1 MNPPSIESMD
11 HLKRTLLDLSLRY
24 GPKLLSALVVFL
36 LGLFIARKVGK
47 VTQRWLATRQLEPPV
62 RMLIVR
68 VVSLAV
74 VLLFSIMAIQNLG
87 VELLPLLASLGVAG
101 VGVGLA
107 MQGVLSNVAAGLTII
122 FTRPFRVGEYIELV
136 GVQGQVETIDI
147 FSTTLVHPDLS
158 RVVIPNR
165 KIVGEII
172 HNHGKM
178 RQLDLRVSVAYAAD
192 LGAAMGVLRQVLA
205 ANPRVLAE
213 PVALIGIGSLGDSSV
228 TIEVKPW
235 VAVADY
241 AQTSAELNRAMV
253 EALRGARIE
262 IPVPQQ
268 DVRIVSAPAG
278 LSLVK

>member
-1 MNPPSIESMD
+1 MD

-24 GPKLLSALVVFL
+24 GPKLLSALVVFFV
-36 LGLFIARKVGK
+36 GLFIARKVGK

-74 VLLFSIMAIQNLG
+74 LLLFSIMAIQNLG

-178 RQLDLRVSVAYAAD
+178 RQLELRVSVAYAAD
-192 LGAAMGVLRQVLA
+192 LGAAMGVLRQVLGG
-205 ANPRVLAE
+205 NPRVLAE
-213 PVALIGIGSLGDSSV
+213 PVALIGVGSLGDSAV
-228 TIEVKPW
+228 MIEVKPW

-253 EALRGARIE
+253 EALRAARIE

-268 DVRIVSAPAG
+268 DVRIIAAPGG

>member
-1 MNPPSIESMD
+1 MD

-24 GPKLLSALVVFL
+24 GPKLLSALVVFFV
-36 LGLFIARKVGK
+36 GLFIARKVGK

-74 VLLFSIMAIQNLG
+74 LLLFSIMAIQNLG

-192 LGAAMGVLRQVLA
+192 LGAAMGVLRQVLG

-213 PVALIGIGSLGDSSV
+213 PVALIGVGSLGDSAV
-228 TIEVKPW
+228 MIEVKPW

-253 EALRGARIE
+253 EALRAARIE

-268 DVRIVSAPAG
+268 DVRIIAAPGG

>member
-1 MNPPSIESMD
+1 MNPPSLESMD

-24 GPKLLSALVVFL
+24 GPKLLSALVVFFV
-36 LGLFIARKVGK
+36 GLFIARKVGK

-178 RQLDLRVSVAYAAD
+178 RQLELRVSVAYAAD
-192 LGAAMGVLRQVLA
+192 LGAAMGVLRQVLG

-213 PVALIGIGSLGDSSV
+213 PVALIGVGSLGDSAV
-228 TIEVKPW
+228 MIEVKPW

-253 EALRGARIE
+253 EALRAARIE

-268 DVRIVSAPAG
+268 DVRIIAAPGG

>member
-1 MNPPSIESMD
+1 MD

-36 LGLFIARKVGK
+36 LGVFIARKVGK

-68 VVSLAV
+68 LVSLAV
-74 VLLFSIMAIQNLG
+74 LLLFSIMAIQNLG

-192 LGAAMGVLRQVLA
+192 LGAAMGVLRQVLS

-213 PVALIGIGSLGDSSV
+213 PVALIGVGSLGDSAV
-228 TIEVKPW
+228 MIEVKPW

-253 EALRGARIE
+253 EALRAARIE

-268 DVRIVSAPAG
+268 DVRIVAAPGG

>member
-1 MNPPSIESMD
+1 MD

-24 GPKLLSALVVFL
+24 GPKLLSALVVFFV
-36 LGLFIARKVGK
+36 GLFIARKVGK

-122 FTRPFRVGEYIELV
+122 FTRPFRVGEYIKLV

-178 RQLDLRVSVAYAAD
+178 RQLELRVSVAYAAD
-192 LGAAMGVLRQVLA
+192 LGAAMGVLRQVLG

-213 PVALIGIGSLGDSSV
+213 PVALIGVGSLGDSAV
-228 TIEVKPW
+228 MIEVKPW

-253 EALRGARIE
+253 EALRAARIE

-268 DVRIVSAPAG
+268 DVRIIAAPGG

>member
-1 MNPPSIESMD
+1 MD

-24 GPKLLSALVVFL
+24 GPKLLSALVVFFV
-36 LGLFIARKVGK
+36 GLFIARKVGK

-74 VLLFSIMAIQNLG
+74 LLLFSIMAIQNLG

-192 LGAAMGVLRQVLA
+192 LGAAMGVLRQVLS

-213 PVALIGIGSLGDSSV
+213 PVALIGVGSLGDSAV
-228 TIEVKPW
+228 MIEVKPW

-253 EALRGARIE
+253 EALRAARIE

-268 DVRIVSAPAG
+268 DVRIVAAPGG

>member
-1 MNPPSIESMD
+1 MD

-24 GPKLLSALVVFL
+24 GPKLLSALVVFFV
-36 LGLFIARKVGK
+36 GLFIARKVGK

-178 RQLDLRVSVAYAAD
+178 RQLELRVSVAYAAD
-192 LGAAMGVLRQVLA
+192 LGAAMGVLRQVLG

-213 PVALIGIGSLGDSSV
+213 PVALIGVGSLGDSAV
-228 TIEVKPW
+228 MIEVKPW

-253 EALRGARIE
+253 EALRAARIE

-268 DVRIVSAPAG
+268 DVRIVAAPGG

>member
-1 MNPPSIESMD
+1 MD

-68 VVSLAV
+68 LVSLAV
-74 VLLFSIMAIQNLG
+74 LLLFSIMAIQNLG

-192 LGAAMGVLRQVLA
+192 LGAAMGVLRQVLG

-213 PVALIGIGSLGDSSV
+213 PVALIGVGSLGDSAV
-228 TIEVKPW
+228 MIEVKPW

-253 EALRGARIE
+253 EALRAARIE

-268 DVRIVSAPAG
+268 DVRIVSAPGG

>member
-1 MNPPSIESMD
+1 MD

-24 GPKLLSALVVFL
+24 GPKLLSALVVFFV
-36 LGLFIARKVGK
+36 GLFIARKVGK

-192 LGAAMGVLRQVLA
+192 LGAAMGVLRQVLS

-213 PVALIGIGSLGDSSV
+213 PVALIGVGSLGDSAV
-228 TIEVKPW
+228 MIEVKPW

-253 EALRGARIE
+253 EALRAARIE

-268 DVRIVSAPAG
+268 DVRIIAAPGG

>member
-1 MNPPSIESMD
+1 MD

-24 GPKLLSALVVFL
+24 GPKLLSALVVFFV
-36 LGLFIARKVGK
+36 GLFIARKVGK

-68 VVSLAV
+68 LVSLAV

-178 RQLDLRVSVAYAAD
+178 RQLELRVSVAYAAD
-192 LGAAMGVLRQVLA
+192 LGAAMGVLRQVLG

-213 PVALIGIGSLGDSSV
+213 PVALIGVGSLGDSAV
-228 TIEVKPW
+228 MIEVKPW

-253 EALRGARIE
+253 EALRAARIE

-268 DVRIVSAPAG
+268 DVRIIAAPGG

>member
-1 MNPPSIESMD
+1 MD

-24 GPKLLSALVVFL
+24 GPKLLSALVVFFV
-36 LGLFIARKVGK
+36 GLFIARKVGK

-74 VLLFSIMAIQNLG
+74 LLLFSIMAIQNLG

-192 LGAAMGVLRQVLA
+192 LGAAMGVLRQVLS

-213 PVALIGIGSLGDSSV
+213 PVALIGVGSLGDSAV
-228 TIEVKPW
+228 MIEVKPW

-253 EALRGARIE
+253 EALRAARIE

-268 DVRIVSAPAG
+268 DVRIIAAPGG

>member
-1 MNPPSIESMD
+1 MD

-74 VLLFSIMAIQNLG
+74 LLLFSIMAIQNLG

-178 RQLDLRVSVAYAAD
+178 RQLELRVSVAYAAD
-192 LGAAMGVLRQVLA
+192 LGAAMGVLRQVLS

-213 PVALIGIGSLGDSSV
+213 PVALIGVGSLGDSAV
-228 TIEVKPW
+228 MIEVKPW

-253 EALRGARIE
+253 EALRAARIE

-268 DVRIVSAPAG
+268 DVRIIAAPGG

>member
-1 MNPPSIESMD
+1 MD

-47 VTQRWLATRQLEPPV
+47 VAQRWLATRQLEPPV

-68 VVSLAV
+68 LVSLAV
-74 VLLFSIMAIQNLG
+74 LLLFSIMAIQNLG

-147 FSTTLVHPDLS
+147 FSTTLVHLDLS

-192 LGAAMGVLRQVLA
+192 LGAAMAVLRQVLA

-213 PVALIGIGSLGDSSV
+213 PVALIGVGSLGHSSV
-228 TIEVKPW
+228 MIEVKPW

-253 EALRGARIE
+253 EALRAARIE
-262 IPVPQQ
+262 IQVPQQ
-268 DVRIVSAPAG
+268 EVRIVSAPAG

>member
-1 MNPPSIESMD
+1 MD

-24 GPKLLSALVVFL
+24 GPKLLSALVVFFV
-36 LGLFIARKVGK
+36 GLFIARKVGK

-178 RQLDLRVSVAYAAD
+178 RQLELRVSVAYAAD
-192 LGAAMGVLRQVLA
+192 LGAAMGVLRQVLS

-213 PVALIGIGSLGDSSV
+213 PVALIGVGSLGDSAV
-228 TIEVKPW
+228 MIEVKPW

-253 EALRGARIE
+253 EALRAARIE

-268 DVRIVSAPAG
+268 DVRIVAAPGG

>member
-1 MNPPSIESMD
+1 MD

-24 GPKLLSALVVFL
+24 GPKLLSALVVFFV
-36 LGLFIARKVGK
+36 GLFIARKVGK

-178 RQLDLRVSVAYAAD
+178 RQLELRVSVAYAAD
-192 LGAAMGVLRQVLA
+192 LGAAMGVLRQVLG

-213 PVALIGIGSLGDSSV
+213 PVALIGVGSLGDSAV
-228 TIEVKPW
+228 MIEVKPW

-253 EALRGARIE
+253 EALRAARIE

-268 DVRIVSAPAG
+268 DVRIIAAPGG

>member
-1 MNPPSIESMD
+1 MD

-122 FTRPFRVGEYIELV
+122 FTRPFRVGEYIKLV

-178 RQLDLRVSVAYAAD
+178 RQLELRVSVAYAAD
-192 LGAAMGVLRQVLA
+192 LGAAMGVLRQVLG

-213 PVALIGIGSLGDSSV
+213 PVALIGVGSLGDSAV
-228 TIEVKPW
+228 MIEVKPW

-253 EALRGARIE
+253 EALRAARIE

-268 DVRIVSAPAG
+268 DVRIIAAPGG

>member
-1 MNPPSIESMD
+1 MD

-24 GPKLLSALVVFL
+24 GPKLLSALVVFFV
-36 LGLFIARKVGK
+36 GLFIARKVGK

-178 RQLDLRVSVAYAAD
+178 RQLELRVSVAYAAD
-192 LGAAMGVLRQVLA
+192 LGAAMGVLRQVLG

-213 PVALIGIGSLGDSSV
+213 PVALIGVGSLGDSAV
-228 TIEVKPW
+228 MIEVKPW
-235 VAVADY
+235 VAVAEY

-253 EALRGARIE
+253 EALRAARIE

-268 DVRIVSAPAG
+268 DVRIVAAPGG

>member
-1 MNPPSIESMD
+1 MD

-68 VVSLAV
+68 LVSLAV
-74 VLLFSIMAIQNLG
+74 LLLFSIMAIQNLG

-192 LGAAMGVLRQVLA
+192 LGAAMGVLRQVLG

-213 PVALIGIGSLGDSSV
+213 PVALIGVGSLGASSV

-253 EALRGARIE
+253 EALRAARIE

-268 DVRIVSAPAG
+268 EVRIVAAPAG

>member
-1 MNPPSIESMD
+1 MD

-24 GPKLLSALVVFL
+24 GPKLLSALVVFFV
-36 LGLFIARKVGK
+36 GLFIARKVGK

-74 VLLFSIMAIQNLG
+74 LLLFSIMAIQNLG

-192 LGAAMGVLRQVLA
+192 LGAAMGVLRQVLG

-213 PVALIGIGSLGDSSV
+213 PVALIGVGSLGDSAV
-228 TIEVKPW
+228 MIEVKPW

-253 EALRGARIE
+253 EALRAARIE

-268 DVRIVSAPAG
+268 DVRIVAAPGG

>member
-1 MNPPSIESMD
+1 MD

-36 LGLFIARKVGK
+36 LGVFIARKVGK

-68 VVSLAV
+68 LVSLAV
-74 VLLFSIMAIQNLG
+74 LLLFSIMAIQNLG

-122 FTRPFRVGEYIELV
+122 FTRPFRVGEYIKLV

-192 LGAAMGVLRQVLA
+192 LEAAIGVLRQVLG

-213 PVALIGIGSLGDSSV
+213 PVALIGVGSLGDSSV

-253 EALRGARIE
+253 EALRAARIE

-268 DVRIVSAPAG
+268 EVRIVSAPAG

>member
-1 MNPPSIESMD
+1 MD

-36 LGLFIARKVGK
+36 LGVFIARKVGK

-74 VLLFSIMAIQNLG
+74 LLLFSIMAIQNLG

-205 ANPRVLAE
+205 VNPRVLAE

-253 EALRGARIE
+253 EALRAARIE

-268 DVRIVSAPAG
+268 EVRIIAAPAG

>member
-1 MNPPSIESMD
+1 MD

-24 GPKLLSALVVFL
+24 GPKLLSALVVFFV
-36 LGLFIARKVGK
+36 GLFIARKVGK

-192 LGAAMGVLRQVLA
+192 LGAAMGVLRQVLG

-213 PVALIGIGSLGDSSV
+213 PVALIGVGSLGDSAV
-228 TIEVKPW
+228 MIEVKPW

-253 EALRGARIE
+253 EALRAARIE

-268 DVRIVSAPAG
+268 DVRIIAAPGG